1 MLKINFGEQMFCL
14 KTGSNFVKLLLRH
27 FRFIYWL
34 CFQKVDVYSLGMI
47 FFEMCY
53 RPLATG
59 MERMRVLGALRKPN
73 VEFPPDFGD
82 ASMSRQVGHNYYCEC
97 RTGE

>member
-1 MLKINFGEQMFCL
+1 MFENP
-14 KTGSNFVKLLLRH
+14 TDSDFVTLVIFTSLLLQ
-27 FRFIYWL
+27 YNMVWL
-34 CFQKVDVYSLGMI
+34 WFQKVDVYSLGMI